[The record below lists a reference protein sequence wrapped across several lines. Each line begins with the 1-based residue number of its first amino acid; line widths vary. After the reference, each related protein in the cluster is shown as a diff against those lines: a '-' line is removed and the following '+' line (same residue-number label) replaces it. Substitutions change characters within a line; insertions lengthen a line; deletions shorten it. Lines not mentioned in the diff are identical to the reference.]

1 MFQTEQWL
9 EQMLC
14 NVSIASLGE
23 VIELFSLFNGQHT
36 LLKDEQMPFSIPNSD
51 IVTNCLQTMR

>member
-14 NVSIASLGE
+14 NVSIASLEE
-23 VIELFSLFNGQHT
+23 VIELSLFNGQHT
-36 LLKDEQMPFSIPNSD
+36 SFKDEQMPFSIPNSD

>member
-14 NVSIASLGE
+14 NVSIASLEE

-36 LLKDEQMPFSIPNSD
+36 LFKDEQMPFSILKSD
-51 IVTNCLQTMR
+51 ILPTVFKQ